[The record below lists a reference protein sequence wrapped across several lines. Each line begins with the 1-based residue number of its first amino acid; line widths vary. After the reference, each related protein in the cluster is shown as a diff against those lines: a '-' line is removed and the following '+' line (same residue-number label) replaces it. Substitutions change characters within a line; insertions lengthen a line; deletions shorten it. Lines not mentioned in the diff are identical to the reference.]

1 MGPLETPLI
10 SIFKMKP
17 CKINTLENTTKQV
30 LSFLYKNV
38 QTWGVYMVMGEK
50 GVDEA
55 LNHIF
60 TRRLNNTKRD

>member
-1 MGPLETPLI
+1 MQN
-10 SIFKMKP
+10 K
-17 CKINTLENTTKQV
+17 CNYTLENTTKQV